1 MEGNIIQM
9 DNSEVMQNRKRNCIL
24 GLTIMILI
32 ERFLGTNEMELDEE
46 TVGTLTQRIEEQL
59 DQSIVE
65 FGDDLLELEEPMNEF
80 KEDLRKMMNNLT

>member
-46 TVGTLTQRIEEQL
+46 TIGTLTKRIEEQL
-59 DQSIVE
+59 DRSIVE
-65 FGDDLLELEEPMNEF
+65 FGDDPLELEELMNEF